1 MRPFSDGDY
10 IFCEIDLQ
18 AGTCAF
24 WLEGP
29 DSHGRTLGPPSGA
42 RFSYAACFPQFQV
55 GKLDMGFI
63 SSVIKYKG
71 VAAEA
76 VGYWCLR
83 PEVLDRGMSAARH
96 Q

>member
-55 GKLDMGFI
+55 GNFGHWCQSLLESQEGDLLDMGLFL
-63 SSVIKYKG
+63 SSTTG
-71 VAAEA
+71 VR
-76 VGYWCLR
+76 CR
-83 PEVLDRGMSAARH
+83 SVLSCT
-96 Q
+96 